1 MSRQMAAAQDFV
13 ATQGGSTRAADR
25 LSRDALGRFYQYVRP
40 YRHVL
45 VAAVISIGLAAGLQM
60 TVVYLS
66 KTILDVGLVTG
77 RGVGE
82 SLHGMRSAA
91 LTILAVGLLLAA
103 AEFGQIFLSST
114 VALKAVRDLRT
125 AMFHRLHTL
134 PLAYY
139 DRARSG
145 ELMSRLVN
153 DTYVLQTALSVDV
166 PSLVAAP
173 VAVAAGLVGM
183 FMLSWRVSAVALL
196 VVPVIA
202 ALMWQLGRRMRRIV
216 AEIQAKVGDLQS
228 VLQESVSGVRVV
240 KCFGMERREAERF
253 LRENQGL
260 YQRGLR
266 AARVS
271 SIFRPLGEYVGIAG
285 FVSVVMT
292 GMIEISA
299 GRLLLSE
306 LVPLALL
313 IQRVATALNKA
324 GRGAAMLQQAS
335 AICER
340 AFELLDTPPEE
351 PDPPDAV
358 ELPQGPGHVA
368 FEEVRFA
375 YSPGEPILDGISF
388 EVPPGRRVAVVGPS
402 GAGKSTIANLL
413 PRLYEVTEGRI
424 VVNGHDIRRVTRA
437 SLRSQIGVVLQDTY
451 LFSGTIRENI
461 LVGRPEASEAEMLE
475 AARSAHA
482 DEFIRVLP
490 QGYDTPVGERGV
502 TLSGGQRQR
511 VAIARALLRDPRILI
526 LDEATSSLDSE
537 SEAVVQAALEV
548 LMADRTTLVI
558 AHRLSTISG
567 ADEILVLD
575 QGRIVERGT
584 HESLLAG
591 DGQYAALWRIQSGDR
606 RVPSPG
612 SMQP

>member
-1 MSRQMAAAQDFV
+1 
-13 ATQGGSTRAADR
+13 
-25 LSRDALGRFYQYVRP
+25 
-40 YRHVL
+40 
-45 VAAVISIGLAAGLQM
+45 
-60 TVVYLS
+60 
-66 KTILDVGLVTG
+66 
-77 RGVGE
+77 
-82 SLHGMRSAA
+82 
-91 LTILAVGLLLAA
+91 
-103 AEFGQIFLSST
+103 
-114 VALKAVRDLRT
+114 
-125 AMFHRLHTL
+125 
-134 PLAYY
+134 
-139 DRARSG
+139 
-145 ELMSRLVN
+145 
-153 DTYVLQTALSVDV
+153 
-166 PSLVAAP
+166 
-173 VAVAAGLVGM
+173 
-183 FMLSWRVSAVALL
+183 
-196 VVPVIA
+196 
-202 ALMWQLGRRMRRIV
+202 
-216 AEIQAKVGDLQS
+216 
-228 VLQESVSGVRVV
+228 
-240 KCFGMERREAERF
+240 
-253 LRENQGL
+253 
-260 YQRGLR
+260 
-266 AARVS
+266 
-271 SIFRPLGEYVGIAG
+271 
-285 FVSVVMT
+285 
-292 GMIEISA
+292 
-299 GRLLLSE
+299 
-306 LVPLALL
+306 
-313 IQRVATALNKA
+313 
-324 GRGAAMLQQAS
+324 
-335 AICER
+335 
-340 AFELLDTPPEE
+340 
-351 PDPPDAV
+351 
-358 ELPQGPGHVA
+358 
-368 FEEVRFA
+368 
-375 YSPGEPILDGISF
+375 
-388 EVPPGRRVAVVGPS
+388 VAVVGPS